1 MDLTPILNWFGGAID
16 SVKQSLISDYTQAS
30 GVYST
35 VSNFLAEQYQVV
47 SQFVGS
53 SWNTLYGDVSA
64 LGGIHS
70 ANVILH
76 VQTMDS
82 STQSMINN
90 SAQTVIDGLNGVIA
104 TTGAGWQIQ
113 KWGNYDFATMPTEIR
128 FNMTESGSWPV
139 LLAIAL
145 IVAGLAIL
153 YVIAVDVYDAATG
166 QPLFGS
172 SAATISPALSAAIQN
187 LSSSDKAAVLN
198 QALKTQAIQS
208 TSSNPI
214 TAIGNTLSSAGWLII
229 IGLLAYFVV
238 ASGILKG
245 GAEKVKT
252 QIA

>member
-1 MDLTPILNWFGGAID
+1 MDLTPVLNWFGGAINT
-16 SVKQSLISDYTQAS
+16 VKQAIISDYTQAS

-35 VSNFLAEQYQVV
+35 VSNFLAEQYQIV

-53 SWNTLYGDVSA
+53 SWNTLYGDISA
-64 LGGIHS
+64 LSGVRS
-70 ANVILH
+70 TYVILH

-90 SAQTVIDGLNGVIA
+90 NAQTVIDGLNGVIA

-128 FNMTESGSWPV
+128 FSMNELGSWPI
-139 LLAIAL
+139 LITIAL

-153 YVIAVDVYDAATG
+153 YVTAVDIYDAATG

-172 SAATISPALSAAIQN
+172 SAATISPALSSAIAS

-208 TSSNPI
+208 SNTGI
-214 TAIGNTLSSAGWLII
+214 LGNLGSTLSSATGLII
-229 IGLLAYFVV
+229 VALIAYFLI
-238 ASGILKG
+238 ASGALRGSAKEVE
-245 GAEKVKT
+245 AQT
-252 QIA
+252 A